1 MLEHRCHGKCFI
13 TMHVT
18 STLTHEPP
26 VAPEAMENV
35 DSDIHTDFAALRSL
49 IEVERRK
56 IATVDSLLA
65 CFHAHFE
72 ADLDYA
78 AHQLD
83 PPEVSYVIC
92 TMRQL
97 LKDCLQGLDTSKFL
111 ALWRASLNARPV
123 PPPAV
128 DTQS

>member
-1 MLEHRCHGKCFI
+1 MLEQRCHAKCFI

-26 VAPEAMENV
+26 VAPEAVEDV
-35 DSDIHTDFAALRSL
+35 DSDIPNDFTALRSL

-56 IATVDSLLA
+56 IATVDSLLTR
-65 CFHAHFE
+65 FHAHFE
-72 ADLDYA
+72 ADLDYGA
-78 AHQLD
+78 EQLD
-83 PPEVSYVIC
+83 PPEASYVIC

-111 ALWRASLNARPV
+111 ALWKASLNACP
-123 PPPAV
+123 
-128 DTQS
+128 SS

>member
-1 MLEHRCHGKCFI
+1 MLKHRSPAKCFI

-18 STLTHEPP
+18 STLTHEPS
-26 VAPEAMENV
+26 VAFEAMENV
-35 DSDIHTDFAALRSL
+35 DSDIHTEFAALRSM

-78 AHQLD
+78 AHELD
-83 PPEVSYVIC
+83 PPEASYVIC
-92 TMRQL
+92 TMRLL

-111 ALWRASLNARPV
+111 ALWRASLNARSAPL
-123 PPPAV
+123 PGV
-128 DTQS
+128 DSRS